1 MEFITDKETQDHQVQ
16 QKRKD
21 ENQLITGIN
30 KLLYIKINLLLCYL
44 RFKIAHRR
52 GRLTGQ
58 RAKHDTRA
66 QSVPMSA
73 EHAHEHEARDKK
85 I

>member
-30 KLLYIKINLLLCYL
+30 KLLYIKIN
-44 RFKIAHRR
+44 
-52 GRLTGQ
+52 
-58 RAKHDTRA
+58 
-66 QSVPMSA
+66 
-73 EHAHEHEARDKK
+73 
-85 I
+85 